1 MKFIDRAFAITVAAF
16 ALGSVTGVLAVS
28 TLPALNT
35 FVGTLLTVRLLGPV
49 REASIFG
56 SIALVLLI
64 FGNNSIT
71 VFLSFLYPFVL
82 GKVRWTPAPS
92 LGTMNRLLAWFSGLA
107 GFLIGFF
114 DLGATLGWAWK
125 NGGLLWVHRLLA
137 TSWLH
142 GPLEFLFVLLAVAE
156 PLRLTKITGGGI
168 APVDTL
174 KEDWKLLCI
183 SLVGLLAS
191 AIVEVFVLA

>member
-1 MKFIDRAFAITVAAF
+1 MKFLDRAFAITVAAF
-16 ALGSVTGVLAVS
+16 TLGSATGVVAVS
-28 TLPALNT
+28 TVPALNT

-49 REASIFG
+49 REASTFG
-56 SIALVLLI
+56 SIALILLI

-71 VFLSFLYPFVL
+71 VFLSFLYPFIL

-92 LGTMNRLLAWFSGLA
+92 PGTMNRLLAWFSELA
-107 GFLIGFF
+107 GFLIGLF

-125 NGGLLWVHRLLA
+125 NGGGLWVHQLLA

-142 GPLEFLFVLLAVAE
+142 GSLEFLFVLLAVAE
-156 PLRLTKITGGGI
+156 PLRLTKTTGEGI

-174 KEDWKLLCI
+174 KEDRKLLCI
-183 SLVGLLAS
+183 CLVGLLAS

>member
-16 ALGSVTGVLAVS
+16 ALGSVTGAVAVFA
-28 TLPALNT
+28 LPPLNT

-49 REASIFG
+49 REASMFG
-56 SIALVLLI
+56 SIALALLI

-71 VFLSFLYPFVL
+71 VLLSFLYPFIL
-82 GKVRWTPAPS
+82 GKVSWTPAPS

-114 DLGATLGWAWK
+114 DLGATLGWAWEK
-125 NGGLLWVHRLLA
+125 GGGLWVYRLLA
-137 TSWLH
+137 RSWLH

-156 PLRLTKITGGGI
+156 PLRLTKMKDRRISL
-168 APVDTL
+168 VDAV
-174 KEDWKLLCI
+174 KEDWKLFCI
-183 SLVGLLAS
+183 CLLGLLAS
-191 AIVEVFVLA
+191 AMIEVFVLA

>member
-16 ALGSVTGVLAVS
+16 ALGSVTGALAVFA
-28 TLPALNT
+28 LPPLNT

-49 REASIFG
+49 REASMFG

-92 LGTMNRLLAWFSGLA
+92 LETMNRLLAWFSGFA
-107 GFLIGFF
+107 AFLIGFF
-114 DLGATLGWAWK
+114 DLGATLGWAWV
-125 NGGLLWVHRLLA
+125 NGGGLWAYRLLV

-168 APVDTL
+168 ALVDTL

-183 SLVGLLAS
+183 CLVGLLAS